1 MAIYAVGDLQ
11 GCASEFEQL
20 LERIGFDA
28 ARDRLWLTGDLVN
41 RGPQSL
47 ECLRRVHDLG
57 GAAITVLGNHD
68 LHLLALA
75 YSTREKRKSQDTLD
89 DVLGA
94 PDRDEL
100 MEWLVR
106 RPMLYHDPQLDTL
119 LVHAGLAPEWDLRTA
134 LALAA
139 ELEATLRDPDERT
152 ALFDNMYGDQPSRWS
167 PDLTGFDRLRFV
179 TNCFT
184 RLRFVARD
192 GNLEL
197 KHKGPPQDAPPELE
211 PWFRVSNRRSR
222 SHRVLF
228 GHWSALG
235 FYEADNVICLDTGC
249 VWGASLC
256 ALRLDR
262 PSTPVRIACRKHSVG
277 GE

>member
-20 LERIGFDA
+20 LEQIGFDR

-47 ECLRRVHDLG
+47 ECLRRVRGLG
-57 GAAITVLGNHD
+57 DAAVTVLGNHD

-75 YSTREKRKSQDTLD
+75 YSTHEKRKSHDTLD

-100 MEWLVR
+100 MDWLVQ
-106 RPMLYHDPQLDTL
+106 RPVLHHDPQLDTV
-119 LVHAGLAPEWDLRTA
+119 LVHAGLAPEWDLVTAKA
-134 LALAA
+134 LAR
-139 ELEATLRDPDERT
+139 ELETTLRDRHARG

-167 PDLTGFDRLRFV
+167 PDLAGFERLRFV

-192 GNLEL
+192 GSLEL
-197 KHKGPPQDAPPELE
+197 RHKGPPQDAPAELT
-211 PWFRVSNRRSR
+211 PWFRAANRRSR
-222 SHRVLF
+222 AHRIVF

-235 FYEADNVICLDTGC
+235 FHDADNVTCLDTGC

-262 PSTPVRIACRKHSVG
+262 PSTPVRIACSEQRG
-277 GE
+277 GEE